1 MNFDDSVFAPMHD
14 ALFASFGISGG
25 VQRNGV
31 ETPVRIVINRNQ
43 ESLGEYGQVVSRVTT
58 VDFLVSQWVPRP
70 GDVVSW
76 TDRLGAHQ
84 RKVDKKLED
93 DGFVATAVL
102 HG

>member
-1 MNFDDSVFAPMHD
+1 MSFDDSVFAPMHD
-14 ALFASFGISGG
+14 ALFASFGINAA
-25 VQRNGV
+25 VKRNGV

-43 ESLGEYGQVVSRVTT
+43 ESLGEYGQVVARVTT
-58 VDFLVSQWVPRP
+58 VDFLVTQWVPLS

-84 RKVDKKLED
+84 HKVDKKLED
-93 DGFVATAVL
+93 DGFVATVVL